1 MTRSLK
7 RKLTRKKPEILEY
20 FRFKGRLTVPA
31 FIEVINDAGIEIEP
45 HEGQWSI
52 IDAYEERVPAS
63 DAVLKM
69 AEENGLTLDY
79 EYKSRCLVAACGRR
93 FGKSV
98 VASLLGACEM
108 LIPNA
113 RVLIVSY
120 TLDNCEVIFEQVRK
134 TIVELLGPKE
144 IVSDRQKDMELVL
157 RNGAELRVASNDN
170 VQSKLGKSVSLL
182 IIDEAKLFNRKLYE
196 QVLRPMLF
204 DYAPYSRTIL
214 ISSPEAGWFETY
226 YNWGQDNFKKG
237 YWSINLP
244 THSNPVIPREE
255 LDEMERNM
263 PRDLYE
269 QEVLG
274 MFTSN
279 AGLVC
284 REFDKKTHVYNPDDY
299 PIARYIAEGNVTVHM
314 IDSGYSHYFGSV
326 WAIRVEA
333 LDTFFVFAEYQRNK
347 AVTPVIAEDIGRI
360 ESEWDVEPHMRYA
373 DPAAAQ
379 QIADFVT
386 YNLYFQ
392 KADKNLRET
401 VNNLNTLF
409 FQTSLVTGKPK
420 LLISSDC
427 PELIRQLSSIIWKA
441 GKEDEQTRE
450 KNDNG
455 VKPFCP
461 DREGPSG
468 GGAKTDWD
476 MFDAFRYGMYTF
488 AKSSGA
494 GISIMTFSEAPD
506 EEDEFEAQMYAQGF
520 YRTG

>member
-1 MTRSLK
+1 MTRSRK

-31 FIEVINDAGIEIEP
+31 FIEVINEAGIEIEP
-45 HEGQWSI
+45 HDGQWEI
-52 IDAYEERVPAS
+52 IDAYEERIAPS
-63 DAVLKM
+63 EAVLAM
-69 AEENGLTLDY
+69 AAENNLTLDF
-79 EYKSRCLVAACGRR
+79 EYKSRCLTAACGRR

-98 VASLLGACEM
+98 VASVIGACEM
-108 LIPNA
+108 LVPNA

-120 TLDNCEVIFEQVRK
+120 TLDNCEVIFEQARK
-134 TIVELLGPKE
+134 ILVDLLGPKE
-144 IVSDRQKDMELVL
+144 IVADRQKDMELVL
-157 RNGAELRVASNDN
+157 KNGAELRVASNDN

-214 ISSPEAGWFETY
+214 ISSPENNWFEVY
-226 YNWGQDNFKKG
+226 YNWGQPGGKLG

-244 THSNPVIPREE
+244 THSNPVIPRAELEE
-255 LDEMERNM
+255 MKLNM
-263 PRDLYE
+263 PQDLYE

-274 MFTSN
+274 LFTSN

-284 REFDKKTHVYNPDDY
+284 REFGKKTHVYDPSEY
-299 PIARYIAEGNVTVHM
+299 PIAQYIADGSVTMNM

-326 WAIRVEA
+326 WVVHVEE
-333 LDTFFVFAEYQRNK
+333 LDTFFVFAEYQKNK
-347 AVTPVIAEDIGRI
+347 AVTPVIADAIKAVEA
-360 ESEWDVEPHMRYA
+360 EWDFEPFTRYA

-409 FQTSLVTGKPK
+409 FQTSEITGKPK

-441 GKEDEQTRE
+441 GKDDEQTRE
-450 KNDNG
+450 KSANG
-455 VKPFCP
+455 VKPFVN
-461 DREGPSG
+461 DKEGPIG

-476 MFDAFRYGMYTF
+476 MFDAFRYGMYSF
-488 AKSSGA
+488 AKNSGV
-494 GISIMTFSEAPD
+494 GISVMSFSEQD
-506 EEDEFEAQMYAQGF
+506 EEEDEFAAQMYQQG
-520 YRTG
+520 YYKIG